1 MQQDLVEIEDWNE
14 YGELKQ
20 HVQIVHDGGTPAKSA
35 APTPSGTPSK
45 APVSQENKKP
55 ESATT
60 SSSKAAEESRPPV
73 GGAPTAFTLAMRQA
87 GQEAAQKAK
96 DGKKKPVETFDGVGE
111 AEPVKKDLDKSA
123 VIPPPITIL
132 YPPPDTHTVE
142 VTTILQSP
150 TSSAWRRA
158 PEMDGRPAI
167 SRGSEE
173 KLESLQSPNSTA
185 WRPTHTD
192 LPVLTHRGSSVSQAS
207 AEEIKQVEQDETIPE
222 EDEEDEDELDAD

>member
-1 MQQDLVEIEDWNE
+1 MVEIEDWNE

-20 HVQIVHDGGTPAKSA
+20 HVQIVHDGGSATTSA

-45 APVSQENKKP
+45 APVSQENNKP
-55 ESATT
+55 KSATA
-60 SSSKAAEESRPPV
+60 SSSKAAEESKPPV

-111 AEPVKKDLDKSA
+111 AEPVKKDLDNPT
-123 VIPPPITIL
+123 VIPAPISVL
-132 YPPPDTHTVE
+132 HPPPEKHTIE
-142 VTTILQSP
+142 GATILQSP

-158 PEMDGRPAI
+158 PGRDGKRGI
-167 SRGSEE
+167 SRGTEE
-173 KLESLQSPNSTA
+173 KPDSLQSPNSTA
-185 WRPTHTD
+185 WRPTDTD

-222 EDEEDEDELDAD
+222 EDEDALDAD